1 MLDPAATFTGAQSPL
16 VDAQHPW
23 LGLLPLK
30 EEHARFF
37 FGRDAEIAEIL
48 LRIRENTLTILFGQS
63 GLGKTSLL
71 GAAVVPRLGAANFT
85 PALVRLD
92 YATGAPSLLE
102 QVRAAFRRALPGIA
116 WPDDAPA
123 ITLWELFHRLPA
135 LLPSGSPA
143 PVLIIDQFEEI
154 FTLGRQD
161 PGRECEAE
169 LWLEQMADLLQNRP
183 PRTLEERFADNRR
196 LARDYDFGSSRLRV
210 VFALREDY
218 LSQLE
223 GWKTHL
229 PLLTQNRMALLPLDG
244 LQALEAVVGPASL
257 GERPLVSREVAAGI
271 VRTVARVEPETPLP
285 QIHAMPPLL
294 SLLCE
299 QLNAAR
305 LAAGAPEITAGMV
318 TGQSQDILQRFYAE
332 SYATFPPKHREAI
345 RALIEDPPM
354 ITEGGYRNSIVRE
367 DAEAHLARLGVP
379 DPRAVFDTLIR
390 RRVITVEEKD
400 RVQRLEVTHDVL
412 VPLLVRSRKER
423 ENVIARQRFRRKA
436 GTILFFV
443 LLAVLV
449 ACAVLVTYAYRAR
462 QEVKFRELV
471 DSGNFM
477 LGTGNYPAA
486 LETFKEAARLKSSE
500 AGAWFG
506 IGDALMFQAY
516 ASGDYSKKA
525 PMLTES
531 IAAYGRAAE
540 IEKRKSATAAEHYL
554 SRTKLAQAYLGLG
567 NVYALAV
574 DPDFPK
580 AEAFYRKAEATDPG
594 LPEPHVG
601 YGNIH
606 LGQGQFHLALE
617 QYETALLAARQRNTP
632 LYGAHAGLGSV
643 YLNLGHYGLAISEFN
658 RAIGAD
664 PGTVNARL
672 QLAIAIYMNDHND
685 PRAAELFKSLVG
697 SNMKLVDSMSRMSL
711 AYVLLEKAK
720 PPIEAPLLGEA
731 VKHLEEAYEKNP
743 YAFTA
748 FRLGIARALQG
759 NPQEASRLWDEAS
772 KLSWGSDSLSRRT
785 YLPLLAVL
793 RSEPGCVARMQ
804 EMTQLLAQEGALGFL
819 ETVKRDAELIQT
831 SELYNAEIS
840 PVISLLNEAISQAPE
855 HNKLPASGLELGN
868 SPPP

>member
-1 MLDPAATFTGAQSPL
+1 MSDPAATSTGAQSPL

-30 EEHARFF
+30 EEHAKFF

-71 GAAVVPRLGAANFT
+71 GAAVVPRLAAANFT
-85 PALVRLD
+85 PVLVRLN

-102 QVRAAFRRALPGIA
+102 QTRAAFQRATPGIG

-123 ITLWELFHRLPA
+123 VTLWELFHRLPA
-135 LLPSGSPA
+135 LLPAGSPSPA
-143 PVLIIDQFEEI
+143 LIIDQFEEI

-161 PGRECEAE
+161 PDRECEAE

-183 PRTLEERFADNRR
+183 PHILEERFAGNRR

-223 GWKTHL
+223 SWKTRL
-229 PLLTQNRMALLPLDG
+229 PLLTQNRMALLLLNG

-271 VRTVARVEPETPLP
+271 VRTVARVEPETALP

-305 LAAGAPEITAGMV
+305 LAAGVPEITAGMV
-318 TGQSQDILQRFYAE
+318 TGQAQDILQRFYVE

-354 ITEGGYRNSIVRE
+354 ITEGGYRNSLVRE

-423 ENVIARQRFRRKA
+423 ENVSARQRFRRKA
-436 GTILFFV
+436 GAILFFV
-443 LLAVLV
+443 LLAMLV
-449 ACAVLVTYAYRAR
+449 GCTAVMTYAYQTR
-462 QEVKFRELV
+462 QKIKFRELL
-471 DSGNFM
+471 DAGNSM
-477 LGTGNYPAA
+477 LAAGDNLPA
-486 LETFKEAARLKSSE
+486 LEKFKEAARLKPSE
-500 AGAWFG
+500 AEVWFG
-506 IGDALMFQAY
+506 IGDALVGQVY
-516 ASGDYSKKA
+516 GSGDSKKTA
-525 PMLTES
+525 ILLEA
-531 IAAYGRAAE
+531 IEAYNKAIE
-540 IEKRKSATAAEHYL
+540 IEKSQNATAQHDMGRA
-554 SRTKLAQAYLGLG
+554 KLAGAYVGLG
-567 NVYALAV
+567 NVYALGA

-580 AEAFYRKAEATDPG
+580 AEAFYKQAEATDPES
-594 LPEPHVG
+594 PEPHVG

-606 LGQGQFHLALE
+606 REQGQFHLALE
-617 QYETALLAARQRNTP
+617 QYETALMAARERSTP
-632 LYGAHAGLGSV
+632 QYGGHVGLGSV
-643 YLNLGHYGLAISEFN
+643 YFNLGHYGLAIVEFN
-658 RAIGAD
+658 RAIGAN
-664 PGTVNARL
+664 PGTVIARF
-672 QLAIAIYMNDHND
+672 QLASAIYMNDHND

-697 SNMKLVDSMSRMSL
+697 SNMKLVDSLSRMSL
-711 AYVLLEKAK
+711 AYILLEKAK
-720 PPIEAPLLGEA
+720 PPMEAPLLGEA
-731 VKHLEEAYEKNP
+731 VKHLEEAYEKDP
-743 YAFTA
+743 YAFSA

-759 NPQEASRLWDEAS
+759 NPQEASRLWEEAS

-785 YLPLLAVL
+785 YSPLLAAL
-793 RSEPGCVARMQ
+793 RREPGCLARMQ
-804 EMTQLLAQEGALGFL
+804 EMTQLLAVEGALGFL
-819 ETVKRDAELIQT
+819 ETVKRDAELIRT

-840 PVISLLNEAISQAPE
+840 PVITLLNEAISQARE
-855 HNKLPASGLELGN
+855 RNKLPASGAELRN

>member
-1 MLDPAATFTGAQSPL
+1 MPDPAATSTGAQSPF

-30 EEHARFF
+30 EEHAKFF
-37 FGRDAEIAEIL
+37 FGRDEEIAEIL
-48 LRIRENTLTILFGQS
+48 VRIRENILTILFGQS

-71 GAAVVPRLGAANFT
+71 GAAVVPRLAAANFT

-102 QVRAAFRRALPGIA
+102 QTRDAFRRAMPGIA
-116 WPDDAPA
+116 WPDDAPV
-123 ITLWELFHRLPA
+123 ITLWELFHRLPP
-135 LLPSGSPA
+135 LLPAGSPA
-143 PVLIIDQFEEI
+143 PALIIDQFEEI

-161 PGRECEAE
+161 PDRECEAE

-183 PRTLEERFADNRR
+183 PHTLEERFAENRR

-218 LSQLE
+218 LSQIE
-223 GWKTHL
+223 GWKTRL

-244 LQALEAVVGPASL
+244 LQALEAVIGPASL
-257 GERPLVSREVAAGI
+257 GERPLVSREVAADI

-305 LAAGAPEITAGMV
+305 LAAGVPEITAGMV
-318 TGQSQDILQRFYAE
+318 TGQAQDILQRFYLE
-332 SYATFPPKHREAI
+332 SYASFPPKHREAI

-354 ITEGGYRNSIVRE
+354 ITEGGYRNSLVRE

-390 RRVITVEEKD
+390 RRVITAEEKD
-400 RVQRLEVTHDVL
+400 RVQRLEITHDVL

-423 ENVIARQRFRRKA
+423 VVVIARQKFHRKA
-436 GTILFFV
+436 GAILFFV
-443 LLAVLV
+443 LLAGLG
-449 ACAVLVTYAYRAR
+449 ACAILVTYAYRAR

-477 LGTGNYPAA
+477 LGMGNYAAA
-486 LETFKEAARLKSSE
+486 LETFKEAAQLKSSE
-500 AGAWFG
+500 TGAWFG
-506 IGDALMFQAY
+506 IGDALMFEAY

-531 IAAYGRAAE
+531 IAAYDKAAE
-540 IEKRKSATAAEHYL
+540 IEKKKNATAAEHHL
-554 SRTKLAQAYLGLG
+554 NRTKLAQAYLGLG
-567 NVYALAV
+567 NVYALAE
-574 DPDFPK
+574 DPDVAK

-606 LGQGQFHLALE
+606 LGQGQFHLAME
-617 QYETALLAARQRNTP
+617 QYETALAAARERNSP

-643 YLNLGHYGLAISEFN
+643 YFNLGHYGLAIGEYN

-664 PGTVNARL
+664 PGTVIARL
-672 QLAIAIYMNDHND
+672 RLASAIYMNDHND
-685 PRAAELFKSLVG
+685 PRAAELFQSLGGANMKIVG
-697 SNMKLVDSMSRMSL
+697 SLGRMGL
-711 AYVLLEKAK
+711 AYMLLEKAK
-720 PPIEAPLLGEA
+720 APADRSLFGEA

-743 YAFTA
+743 YAVTA
-748 FRLGIARALQG
+748 FRLGIGRALQG
-759 NPQEASRLWDEAS
+759 NPQEASRLWDETA
-772 KLSWGSDSLSRRT
+772 KLPWGGDSLSQRT
-785 YLPLLAVL
+785 YSPLLAAL
-793 RSEPGCVARMQ
+793 RSEPGGVARMQ

-819 ETVKRDAELIQT
+819 ETVKLDAELIRT

-840 PVISLLNEAISQAPE
+840 PVITLLNEAISQARE
-855 HNKLPASGLELGN
+855 HNKLP
-868 SPPP
+868 PQRP

>member
-1 MLDPAATFTGAQSPL
+1 MPDPAATSTGAQSPL

-71 GAAVVPRLGAANFT
+71 GAAVVPRLAGANFT

-92 YATGAPSLLE
+92 YAAGATSLLE
-102 QVRAAFRRALPGIA
+102 QTRAAFRRAMPGMA

-135 LLPSGSPA
+135 LLPGGSPA
-143 PVLIIDQFEEI
+143 PALIIDQFEEV
-154 FTLGRQD
+154 FTLGCQD
-161 PGRECEAE
+161 TDREREAG

-183 PRTLEERFADNRR
+183 PRTLEERFAENRR
-196 LARDYDFGSSRLRV
+196 LAREYDFGSSRLRI

-223 GWKTHL
+223 GWKTRL
-229 PLLTQNRMALLPLDG
+229 PLLTQNRMALLPLHG

-285 QIHAMPPLL
+285 QIHVAPPLL

-305 LAAGAPEITAGMV
+305 LAAGVPEITTGMV
-318 TGQSQDILQRFYAE
+318 TGQAEDILQRFYVE
-332 SYATFPPKHREAI
+332 SYGTFPPRHRAAI

-354 ITEGGYRNSIVRE
+354 ITEGGYRNSLVRA
-367 DAEAHLARLGVP
+367 DAEAHLARLGVS

-400 RVQRLEVTHDVL
+400 RVQRLEITHDVL

-423 ENVIARQRFRRKA
+423 GVVIARRRFRRKA
-436 GTILFFV
+436 GAILFFV

-449 ACAVLVTYAYRAR
+449 ACAALMTYAYRAR
-462 QEVKFRELV
+462 QEIKFRELV

-477 LGTGNYPAA
+477 LGMGNYPAA

-516 ASGDYSKKA
+516 TSGDSNKA

-531 IAAYGRAAE
+531 IAAYNKAAE
-540 IEKRKSATAAEHYL
+540 IEKRKNTAAAEHYL
-554 SRTKLAQAYLGLG
+554 GRTKLAQAYLGLG

-606 LGQGQFHLALE
+606 LAQGQFHLAMD
-617 QYETALLAARQRNTP
+617 QYETALKAARERNTP

-643 YLNLGHYGLAISEFN
+643 YFNLGHYGLAISEFN

-664 PGTVNARL
+664 PGTVIARS
-672 QLAIAIYMNDHND
+672 QLANAIYMNDRND
-685 PRAAELFKSLVG
+685 PRAVELFKSLVG
-697 SNMKLVDSMSRMSL
+697 SNMKLVDSLSRMSL
-711 AYVLLEKAK
+711 ADLLLEKAK
-720 PPIEAPLLGEA
+720 LPVDGPLLGEA
-731 VKHLEEAYEKNP
+731 VKNLEEAYEKSP

-748 FRLGIARALQG
+748 FRLGIARAIQG

-772 KLSWGSDSLSRRT
+772 KLSWGNDLLERRT
-785 YLPLLAVL
+785 YSPLLATL
-793 RSEPGCVARMQ
+793 RNEPGAFAQLQ
-804 EMTQLLAQEGALGFL
+804 EITQFLTQEGAVGSL
-819 ETVKRDAELIQT
+819 EAVKRDAELIQR
-831 SELYNAEIS
+831 SGLYNAQIN
-840 PVISLLNEAISQAPE
+840 PVIALLDEAIKQAHE
-855 HNKLPASGLELGN
+855 HNKLPASGAEPGN

>member
-1 MLDPAATFTGAQSPL
+1 MLDPAATFTGGQSPL

-30 EEHARFF
+30 EEHANFF

-48 LRIRENTLTILFGQS
+48 VRIRENTLTILFGQS

-71 GAAVVPRLGAANFT
+71 GAAVVPRLAAANFT
-85 PALVRLD
+85 PALARLD

-102 QVRAAFRRALPGIA
+102 QTRAAFRRAMPGVA
-116 WPDDAPA
+116 WPADASA

-135 LLPSGSPA
+135 LLPAGSPSPA
-143 PVLIIDQFEEI
+143 LIIDQFEEI
-154 FTLGRQD
+154 FTLSRQD
-161 PGRECEAE
+161 PDRECEAG

-183 PRTLEERFADNRR
+183 PHTLEERFAENRR
-196 LARDYDFGSSRLRV
+196 LARDYDFGSARLRV

-223 GWKTHL
+223 GWKTRL

-257 GERPLVSREVAAGI
+257 GERPLVSREVAADI

-305 LAAGAPEITAGMV
+305 LAAGVPEITAGMV
-318 TGQSQDILQRFYAE
+318 TGQAQDILQRFYAE
-332 SYATFPPKHREAI
+332 SYASFPPKHREAI
-345 RALIEDPPM
+345 RALIENPPM
-354 ITEGGYRNSIVRE
+354 ITEGGYRNSLVRQ

-436 GTILFFV
+436 GAIVFFV
-443 LLAVLV
+443 LLAMLLV
-449 ACAVLVTYAYRAR
+449 CTALMTYAYQAR
-462 QEVKFRELV
+462 QKIKFRELL
-471 DSGNFM
+471 DAGNSM
-477 LGTGNYPAA
+477 LAAGDNLPA
-486 LETFKEAARLKSSE
+486 LEKYKEAARLKPSDAE
-500 AGAWFG
+500 VWFG
-506 IGDALMFQAY
+506 IGDALVGQVYGSGESKTAILSEAIEAY
-516 ASGDYSKKA
+516 NKA
-525 PMLTES
+525 
-531 IAAYGRAAE
+531 IE
-540 IEKRKSATAAEHYL
+540 IEKSQNATAAQHDMGQA
-554 SRTKLAQAYLGLG
+554 KLAGAYVGLG
-567 NVYALAV
+567 NVYVVGAE
-574 DPDFPK
+574 PDFPK
-580 AEAFYRKAEATDPG
+580 AEAFYKQAEAIDPESPG
-594 LPEPHVG
+594 PHVG

-606 LGQGQFHLALE
+606 LEQGHFHLAME
-617 QYETALLAARQRNTP
+617 QYEAALKAARQRYTP
-632 LYGAHAGLGSV
+632 NYDAHIGLGRI
-643 YLNLGHYGLAISEFN
+643 YFDLGHYGLAIDEFN
-658 RAIGAD
+658 SAIGAN

-672 QLAIAIYMNDHND
+672 GLAIAIYMNDHND

-697 SNMKLVDSMSRMSL
+697 SNMKLVDSLSRMSL
-711 AYVLLEKAK
+711 ASILLEKAK

-772 KLSWGSDSLSRRT
+772 KLSWGSDSLERRT
-785 YLPLLAVL
+785 YSPLLATL
-793 RSEPGCVARMQ
+793 RNEPEALASLQ
-804 EMTQLLAQEGALGFL
+804 EITQLLAQEGGVGSL
-819 ETVKRDAELIQT
+819 EVVKRDAELIRT
-831 SELYNAEIS
+831 SGLYDAEIS
-840 PVISLLNEAISQAPE
+840 PVITLLNEAISQARE
-855 HNKLPASGLELGN
+855 HNKLPASSAELRN